1 MVKVLSGF
9 RKVVIQLFAVIVVI
23 AIGVGFAKLLVS
35 LKKPPEK
42 KEVKVAAPL
51 LNAQVVHRD
60 TMQMVVRGFGTAG
73 PAIEVQIVPQVSG
86 VVVESHNDFVNGGFF
101 KAGEALIVIDQ
112 RDYKLAVENAE
123 AAVAAAQ
130 VQVDQEAAEAE
141 VAKKEWALLHPEKEP
156 ESALVFREPQ
166 IRQAKAQLRA
176 AKAQLET
183 AKLSLERTVISM
195 PFDGRVV
202 SESVDIGQYLTPGQP
217 IATVYATDV
226 IEIVVPLEDSELEWF
241 DIPMNHVGSS
251 VDVGGPEVEVKAM
264 FAGVEHKWEGKIV
277 RSEGRID
284 SSSRMVRVVAQ
295 VDRPF
300 DTYNGN
306 APLVPGM
313 FVEVWIKGK
322 ELKDVFRIRRYAV
335 HNVDE
340 VWVVNDN
347 RLHIQKVK
355 IARRDKEYAY
365 ITSGIEDGDVIV
377 TSPLDTVTDGM
388 QIRVDIAGSQDSV
401 E

>member
-1 MVKVLSGF
+1 MVKVSDGL
-9 RKVVIQLFAVIVVI
+9 RKVILQLFAVIAVI
-23 AIGVGFAKLLVS
+23 AVGVGIAKLLIS

-42 KEVKVAAPL
+42 KELQIAAPL
-51 LNAQVVHRD
+51 LNAQEVHRE

-86 VVVESHNDFVNGGFF
+86 MVVDCHKDFVNGGFF
-101 KAGEALIVIDQ
+101 KAKEALIVIDQ
-112 RDYKLAVENAE
+112 RDYKLAVESA
-123 AAVAAAQ
+123 ASAVAAAQ
-130 VQVDQEAAEAE
+130 VQVDKETAEAD

-176 AKAQLET
+176 ATAQLET

-202 SESVDIGQYLTPGQP
+202 SESVDIGQYLAPGQP
-217 IATVYATDV
+217 IATVYATDM

-241 DIPMNHVGSS
+241 DVSMNHVVSS
-251 VDVGGPEVEVKAM
+251 EVVSGPEVEVKAM
-264 FAGVEHKWEGKIV
+264 FAGVEHKWQGRVV
-277 RSEGRID
+277 RTEGRID

-300 DTYNGN
+300 DTSNGN

-313 FVEVWIKGK
+313 FVEVLIKGK

-335 HNVDE
+335 RNVDE

-365 ITSGIEDGDVIV
+365 VTSGIEDGDIIV

-388 QIRVDIAGSQDSV
+388 QVRVDIMGSQETV

>member
-1 MVKVLSGF
+1 MVKVSDGL
-9 RKVVIQLFAVIVVI
+9 RKVLIQLVAVIAVI
-23 AIGVGFAKLLVS
+23 AIGVGIARLLIS
-35 LKKPPEK
+35 LKKPPER
-42 KEVKVAAPL
+42 KEIEVVAPL
-51 LNAQVVHRD
+51 LNAQEVHREN
-60 TMQMVVRGFGTAG
+60 MQMIVRGFGTAG

-86 VVVESHNDFVNGGFF
+86 VVVDSHRDFVNGGFF

-112 RDYKLAVENAE
+112 RDYKLAVESA
-123 AAVAAAQ
+123 ASAVAAAQ
-130 VQVDQEAAEAE
+130 VQVDQETAEAD
-141 VAKKEWALLHPEKEP
+141 VARKEWALLHPEKEP

-176 AKAQLET
+176 ATAQLET
-183 AKLSLERTVISM
+183 VKLSLERTVISM

-241 DIPMNHVGSS
+241 DVSMNHIGSS
-251 VDVGGPEVEVKAM
+251 VRVSGPEAEVKAM
-264 FAGVEHKWEGKIV
+264 FAGVEHKWRGRIV
-277 RSEGRID
+277 RTEGRID
-284 SSSRMVRVVAQ
+284 SSSRMVQVVAQ

-300 DTYNGN
+300 DTSNGN

-313 FVEVWIKGK
+313 FVEVLIKGK

-365 ITSGIEDGDVIV
+365 VTSGIEDGDIIV

-388 QIRVDIAGSQDSV
+388 QIRVDLAGSKESS

>member
-1 MVKVLSGF
+1 MAKELGGF
-9 RKVVIQLFAVIVVI
+9 WKVVIQFFAAIAVI
-23 AIGVGFAKLLVS
+23 AIGVGIAKLLIS

-42 KEVKVAAPL
+42 KELKIEAPL
-51 LNAQVVHRD
+51 LNAQEVHRD

-86 VVVESHNDFVNGGFF
+86 MVVECYKDFVNGGFF

-112 RDYKLAVENAE
+112 RDYKLAVESA
-123 AAVAAAQ
+123 ASAVAAAQ
-130 VQVDQEAAEAE
+130 VQVDQETAEAD
-141 VAKKEWALLHPEKEP
+141 VAKKEWTLLHPEKAP

-176 AKAQLET
+176 ATAQLET

-202 SESVDIGQYLTPGQP
+202 NESVDIGQYLTPGQP

-251 VDVGGPEVEVKAM
+251 VNVSGPEVEVKAM
-264 FAGVEHKWEGKIV
+264 FAGVAHKWEGEIV
-277 RSEGRID
+277 RTEGRID
-284 SSSRMVRVVAQ
+284 SNSRMVHVVAQ

-313 FVEVWIKGK
+313 FVEVLIKGK

-335 HNVDE
+335 HNIDE
-340 VWVVNDN
+340 VWVVNDEK
-347 RLHIQKVK
+347 LHIQKVT

-365 ITSGIEDGDVIV
+365 VTSGIEDGDIIV

-388 QIRVDIAGSQDSV
+388 KVRVDLGVSEETV

>member
-1 MVKVLSGF
+1 MVKVLSGL
-9 RKVVIQLFAVIVVI
+9 RKVILQLFAVIVVI
-23 AIGVGFAKLLVS
+23 AIGIGFAKLLIS

-42 KEVKVAAPL
+42 KELKVAAPL
-51 LNAQVVHRD
+51 LNAQMVHRD
-60 TMQMVVRGFGTAG
+60 TMQMVVKGYGTAG

-86 VVVESHNDFVNGGFF
+86 VVVESHKDFVNGGFF

-130 VQVDQEAAEAE
+130 VQVDQETAEAE

-251 VDVGGPEVEVKAM
+251 VTVSGPEVEVKAV

-277 RSEGRID
+277 RTEGRID

-365 ITSGIEDGDVIV
+365 ITWGLEDGDIIV
-377 TSPLDTVTDGM
+377 MSPLDTVTDGM
-388 QIRVDIAGSQDSV
+388 KIRVDIAGSQDSV

>member
-1 MVKVLSGF
+1 MAKELGGFWKAVL
-9 RKVVIQLFAVIVVI
+9 QLLGVTAVI
-23 AIGVGFAKLLVS
+23 AIGIFAAERLIS

-42 KEVKVAAPL
+42 KELQIATPL
-51 LNAQVVHRD
+51 LNAQEVNRD
-60 TMQMVVRGFGTAG
+60 TMQMVVKGFGTAG

-86 VVVESHNDFVNGGFF
+86 VVVECYKDFVNGGFF

-130 VQVDQEAAEAE
+130 VQVDQETAEAE

-176 AKAQLET
+176 SKAQLET

-202 SESVDIGQYLTPGQP
+202 NESVDIGQYLTPGQP

-241 DIPMNHVGSS
+241 DIPMNHLGTS
-251 VDVGGPEVEVKAM
+251 VSVSGPEVDVKAM
-264 FAGVEHKWEGKIV
+264 FAGVAHKWEGKIV
-277 RSEGRID
+277 RTEGRID

-300 DTYNGN
+300 DTSNGN

-313 FVEVWIKGK
+313 FVEVLIKGK
-322 ELKDVFRIRRYAV
+322 ELKDVFRIQRYAV

-347 RLHIQKVK
+347 KLHIQKVK
-355 IARRDKEYAY
+355 IARRDKEYVY
-365 ITSGIEDGDVIV
+365 ITSGLEDGDIIV
-377 TSPLDTVTDGM
+377 TSQLDTVTDGM
-388 QIRVDIAGSQDSV
+388 QIRVDIVDSQETV

>member
-1 MVKVLSGF
+1 MVKVSDGL
-9 RKVVIQLFAVIVVI
+9 RKVVLQLFGVIAVIAVGIGI
-23 AIGVGFAKLLVS
+23 AALLIS
-35 LKKPPEK
+35 LKKPPER
-42 KEVKVAAPL
+42 KELEVVAPL
-51 LNAQVVHRD
+51 LSAQEVHRD
-60 TMQMVVRGFGTAG
+60 TMQMTVKGFGTAG
-73 PAIEVQIVPQVSG
+73 PAVEVQIVPQVAG
-86 VVVESHNDFVNGGFF
+86 VVVDSHRGFVNGGFF
-101 KAGEALIVIDQ
+101 KADEPLIVIDQ
-112 RDYKLAVENAE
+112 RDYKLAVESA
-123 AAVAAAQ
+123 ASAVAAAQ
-130 VQVDQEAAEAE
+130 VQVDKETAEAD

-176 AKAQLET
+176 AMAQLET

-202 SESVDIGQYLTPGQP
+202 SESVDIGQYLAPGQP

-241 DIPMNHVGSS
+241 DIPINHVGFS
-251 VDVGGPEVEVKAM
+251 VGVSGPEVEVKVM
-264 FAGVEHKWEGKIV
+264 FAGVEHKWQGRIV
-277 RSEGRID
+277 RTEGRID

-300 DTYNGN
+300 DTSNGN

-313 FVEVWIKGK
+313 FVEVLIKGK

-365 ITSGIEDGDVIV
+365 VTSGIEDGDIIIM
-377 TSPLDTVTDGM
+377 SPLDTVTDGM
-388 QIRVDIAGSQDSV
+388 QVRVDLGLSEEKV

>member
-1 MVKVLSGF
+1 MVKVPSGL
-9 RKVVIQLFAVIVVI
+9 RKAILQFFAVIAVI
-23 AIGVGFAKLLVS
+23 AIGVGIARLLIA
-35 LKKPPEK
+35 LKKPPER
-42 KEVKVAAPL
+42 KEIEVVAPL
-51 LNAQVVHRD
+51 LNAQEVHREN
-60 TMQMVVRGFGTAG
+60 MQMVVRGFGTAG

-86 VVVESHNDFVNGGFF
+86 MVVDCHKDFVNGGFF
-101 KAGEALIVIDQ
+101 KAKEALIVIDQ
-112 RDYKLAVENAE
+112 RDYELAVESA
-123 AAVAAAQ
+123 ASAVAAAQ
-130 VQVDQEAAEAE
+130 VQVDQETAEAD
-141 VAKKEWALLHPEKEP
+141 VAKKEWALLHPDKAP

-176 AKAQLET
+176 ATAQLET

-241 DIPMNHVGSS
+241 NIPINHVGFSAGVS
-251 VDVGGPEVEVKAM
+251 GPEVEVKAM
-264 FAGVEHKWEGKIV
+264 FAGVEHKWRGRIV
-277 RSEGRID
+277 RTEGRID

-300 DTYNGN
+300 DTSDGN

-313 FVEVWIKGK
+313 FVEVLIKGK

-340 VWVVNDN
+340 IWVVNDN
-347 RLHIQKVK
+347 KLHIQKVK

-365 ITSGIEDGDVIV
+365 VTAGIDDGDIIV

-388 QIRVDIAGSQDSV
+388 KIRVDLAGSQESS

>member
-1 MVKVLSGF
+1 MVRLPSGF
-9 RKVVIQLFAVIVVI
+9 RKVILQLFGVIAVIGIGILI
-23 AIGVGFAKLLVS
+23 AERLIS

-42 KEVKVAAPL
+42 KELQVEAPL
-51 LNAQVVHRD
+51 LNAERVYRN

-86 VVVESHNDFVNGGFF
+86 MVVECYKDFVNGGFF

-112 RDYKLAVENAE
+112 RDYKLAVENAA

-130 VQVDQEAAEAE
+130 VQVDQETAEAD
-141 VAKKEWALLHPEKEP
+141 VAKKEWTLLHPEKEP

-202 SESVDIGQYLTPGQP
+202 HESVDIGQYLTPGQP

-241 DIPMNHVGSS
+241 DIPMNHLGSS
-251 VDVGGPEVEVKAM
+251 VNVSGPEVEVKAM
-264 FAGVEHKWEGKIV
+264 FAGVAHKWEGKIV
-277 RSEGRID
+277 RTEGRID

-313 FVEVWIKGK
+313 FVEVLIKGK

-340 VWVVNDN
+340 VWVVNDE

-365 ITSGIEDGDVIV
+365 VTSGLEDGDIIV

-388 QIRVDIAGSQDSV
+388 QVRVDLGVSEETV
-401 E
+401 K